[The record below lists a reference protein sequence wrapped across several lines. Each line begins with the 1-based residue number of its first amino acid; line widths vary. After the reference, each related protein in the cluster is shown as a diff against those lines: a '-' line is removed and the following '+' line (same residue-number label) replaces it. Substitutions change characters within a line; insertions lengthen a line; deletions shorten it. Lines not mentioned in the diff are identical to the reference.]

1 MEERL
6 TNTVNRWNDVRY
18 FTLPEPNLKNI
29 LIPYKRVISELSEQA
44 AKLDKEYL
52 TNTNERVIDRW
63 DAHNPGSDACA
74 SDFLKFRRD
83 AVKIVG
89 YMAKEF
95 ERKKSALEYRK
106 ETISKTGVLDMSK
119 IYSYKYNDDLFLRN
133 TLRPDG
139 KNHGVMMIVDWSA
152 SMGGHIYDTI
162 KQIMS
167 LVWFC
172 QKVNIPFEVYAFSS
186 AYPSVWEQFRNEQR
200 DLGKSVREWE
210 ETVRNN
216 TWETWK
222 IKGNNVSFGN
232 DNGLDNFRLLQFF
245 SSKMNAKDITKMMK
259 LVFRYG
265 WGTNHRYERW
275 EKYSLGSTPTLPALV
290 AMNKVIPAF
299 RKHYKLDICNLIVL
313 TDGQGNCSF
322 GAINNIETSERYVEN
337 ADGRLEDPVTKK

>member
-1 MEERL
+1 
-6 TNTVNRWNDVRY
+6 
-18 FTLPEPNLKNI
+18 
-29 LIPYKRVISELSEQA
+29 
-44 AKLDKEYL
+44 
-52 TNTNERVIDRW
+52 
-63 DAHNPGSDACA
+63 
-74 SDFLKFRRD
+74 
-83 AVKIVG
+83 
-89 YMAKEF
+89 
-95 ERKKSALEYRK
+95 
-106 ETISKTGVLDMSK
+106 MSK

-265 WGTNHRYERW
+265 WGTHHRYERW
-275 EKYSLGSTPTLPALV
+275 EKYGLGSTPTLPALV

-322 GAINNIETSERYVEN
+322 GAINNIETS
-337 ADGRLEDPVTKK
+337 